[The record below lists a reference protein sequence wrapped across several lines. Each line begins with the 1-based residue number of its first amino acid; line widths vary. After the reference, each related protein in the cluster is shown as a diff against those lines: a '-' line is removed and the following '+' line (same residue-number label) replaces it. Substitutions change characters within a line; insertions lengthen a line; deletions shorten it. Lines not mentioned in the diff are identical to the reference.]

1 MDKLKAYFDSG
12 NLLAMEKS
20 KDIDTILST
29 VQDFVKDVEKNEQGI
44 SSSQIRNLYSKA
56 QKAETIGELKML
68 RPKLAYTLARTDK
81 KKTGAKDM
89 IMLIDYCIQKLPLH
103 TKEEEKAE
111 EKNNQNRDGFMNFFE
126 ALVAYHR
133 LETEL
138 NKKS

>member
-1 MDKLKAYFDSG
+1 MIEILKAYFDSG
-12 NLLAMEKS
+12 DLLEMEKS
-20 KDIDTILST
+20 KNVDAILQT
-29 VQDFVKDVEKNEQGI
+29 LQDFVKKVEENEKGI

-56 QKAETIGELKML
+56 QKADTIGELKML

-81 KKTGAKDM
+81 KKTGAKDI
-89 IMLIDYCIQKLPLH
+89 IMLIDYCIQKL
-103 TKEEEKAE
+103 TISEQKGEN
-111 EKNNQNRDGFMNFFE
+111 EKNLKGFMNFFE